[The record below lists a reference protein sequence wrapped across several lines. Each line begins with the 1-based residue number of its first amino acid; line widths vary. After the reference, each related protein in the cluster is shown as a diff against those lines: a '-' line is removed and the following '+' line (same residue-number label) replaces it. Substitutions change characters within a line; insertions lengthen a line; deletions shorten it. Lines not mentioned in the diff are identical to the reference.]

1 MTGRCQVE
9 LGEGSRVER
18 GAMLGYLRPGF
29 SGPCLLKVGT
39 GAIVRQGTIIYAGT
53 TIGDHLE
60 TGHHVIIREQNNI
73 GDHFR
78 IWSNS
83 IVDYGCRIGN
93 NVKVHSQVYIAQFT
107 VIEDDVFLAPGVIVA
122 NDPHP
127 GCRLSPQCM
136 RGPTIQRG
144 AQIGANVTLL
154 PFITIGECALV
165 GAGSVVTRDVP
176 PRAVVRGN
184 PARVAGCV
192 EDLVCPKGLT
202 DRPYSHL
209 MWERV
214 ASSGGEE

>member
-1 MTGRCQVE
+1 VTERHQVE

-18 GAMLGYLRPGF
+18 GALLGYLRPGF
-29 SGPCLLKVGT
+29 SGPRLLRIGA
-39 GAIVRQGTIIYAGT
+39 GAIVRRGTIIYAGT

-60 TGHHVIIREQNNI
+60 TGHHVIIREQNTI

-107 VIEDDVFLAPGVIVA
+107 EIEDDVFLAPGVIVA

-127 GCRLSPQCM
+127 GCQFSPQCM

-154 PFITIGECALV
+154 PFITIGEYALV

-184 PARVAGCV
+184 PARVSGYV
-192 EDLVCPKGLT
+192 EDMVCSKGLT
-202 DRPYSHL
+202 DHPYAIL
-209 MWERV
+209 GI
-214 ASSGGEE
+214 AYSGGER

>member
-1 MTGRCQVE
+1 MRRQVE
-9 LGEGSRVER
+9 LGEGSLVER
-18 GAMLGYLRPGF
+18 GAMLGYLRPGS
-29 SGPCLLKVGT
+29 SGPRPLIVGA
-39 GAIVRQGTIIYAGT
+39 GAIVRRGTIIYAGT

-60 TGHHVIIREQNNI
+60 TGHHVIIREQNTI
-73 GDHFR
+73 GHDFR

-93 NVKVHSQVYIAQFT
+93 NVKVHSQVYIAQYT
-107 VIEDDVFLAPGVIVA
+107 EIDDDVFLAPGVTVA

-154 PFITIGECALV
+154 PFITIGEYALV

-184 PARVAGCV
+184 PARVAGYV
-192 EDLVCPKGLT
+192 EDLVCHKGIT
-202 DRPYSHL
+202 DRPYTHIVG
-209 MWERV
+209 V
-214 ASSGGEE
+214 AYSGGER

>member
-1 MTGRCQVE
+1 MTGRRQVE

-18 GAMLGYLRPGF
+18 GTMLGYLRPGS
-29 SGPCLLKVGT
+29 SGPRLLRIGA
-39 GAIVRQGTIIYAGT
+39 GAIVRRGAIIYAGT

-60 TGHHVIIREQNNI
+60 TGHHVIIREQNTI
-73 GDHFR
+73 GHDFR

-107 VIEDDVFLAPGVIVA
+107 EIEDNVFLAPGVTVA
-122 NDPHP
+122 NDLHP

-136 RGPTIQRG
+136 RGPTIRQG

-154 PFITIGECALV
+154 PFITIGEYALV

-184 PARVAGCV
+184 PARVAGYV
-192 EDLVCPKGLT
+192 EDMVCSTGLT
-202 DRPYSHL
+202 DRPYAHIVG
-209 MWERV
+209 V
-214 ASSGGEE
+214 AYSGGER

>member
-1 MTGRCQVE
+1 MTRRCQVE
-9 LGEGSRVER
+9 LEEGSQVER
-18 GAMLGYLRPGF
+18 GALLGYLRPGS
-29 SGPCLLKVGT
+29 SGPRLLRIGA
-39 GAIVRQGTIIYAGT
+39 GAIVRRGTIIYAGT

-60 TGHHVIIREQNNI
+60 TGHHVIIREQNTI

-107 VIEDDVFLAPGVIVA
+107 EIEDDVFLAPGVTVA

-127 GCRLSPQCM
+127 GCQFSNQCM
-136 RGPTIQRG
+136 RGPTIRRG

-154 PFITIGECALV
+154 PFITIGEYALV

-192 EDLVCPKGLT
+192 DDLVCSKGLT
-202 DRPYSHL
+202 DRPYANI
-209 MWERV
+209 V
-214 ASSGGEE
+214 GVVYSGGER